1 MAEAMTTVMLQFMK
15 TTISVSRE
23 TRDQLAWIAEHELHG
38 VSMDQALKI
47 ILFQHQSDR
56 DIARLEADPQAL
68 ADYQNDMAGLAQTDQ
83 AVQE

>member
-1 MAEAMTTVMLQFMK
+1 MARVMLQTVK

-23 TRDQLAWIAEHELHG
+23 TRDQLAQFAEHELHG

-56 DIARLEADPQAL
+56 DIARLEADPEAL
-68 ADYQNDMAGLAQTDQ
+68 ADYKSDMAGLAQTDQ